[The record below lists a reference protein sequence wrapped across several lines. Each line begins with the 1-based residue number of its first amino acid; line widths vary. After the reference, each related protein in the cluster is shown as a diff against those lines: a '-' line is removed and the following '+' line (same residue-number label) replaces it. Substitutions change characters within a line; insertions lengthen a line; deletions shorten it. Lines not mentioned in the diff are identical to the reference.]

1 MLTRRWNS
9 EERWTDAVDY
19 SIRNRNLYRLVRGLC
34 LRCRDGIYLCASES
48 EGHGSAQDGP
58 ADDGGATGPTG
69 GARVRFEPRAGQREI
84 LAYQGGLL
92 GVSAVPG
99 SGKTEAIVALATR
112 LIAERRA
119 GGQVLIV
126 TYQNAAVDNVR
137 ARIGQ
142 RLQEMDRLPVGYDV
156 RTLHSLA
163 YGIVQANPGLVG
175 AVAEFT
181 VLDERASESLLD
193 KAVRTWNDD
202 NKGVW
207 GRLGPGEYVDQ
218 QWEQEWRDIARK
230 VARTVITTAKNR
242 RLRAEDLLARIGG
255 REDDNQFLWIGR
267 GNLPALP
274 TASRN
279 HRRPRFR
286 RLGVDGRRDVAAIPG
301 FVPPLP
307 AALALCLG
315 GRGARQRPLAGGTDR
330 AIGGAGRQLDS
341 GRRPQS
347 GDYEHL
353 HRGRS
358 ALFARLLRA
367 RRRPRSQR

>member
-1 MLTRRWNS
+1 MRLQSETSANS
-9 EERWTDAVDY
+9 DFGEL
-19 SIRNRNLYRLVRGLC
+19 SP
-34 LRCRDGIYLCASES
+34 S
-48 EGHGSAQDGP
+48 Q
-58 ADDGGATGPTG
+58 
-69 GARVRFEPRAGQREI
+69 RFEPRAGQREI

-99 SGKTEAIVALATR
+99 SGKTAAIVALATR
-112 LIAERRA
+112 LIAERQA
-119 GGQVLIV
+119 EGGQVLIV

-137 ARIGQ
+137 GRIGQ
-142 RLQEMDRLPVGYDV
+142 HLQEMDMLQIGYDV

-175 AVAEFT
+175 AATEFV

-193 KAVRTWNDD
+193 KAVRAWNDD

-207 GRLGPGEYVDQ
+207 GRLGPGEYVDP

-255 REDDNQFLWIGR
+255 VEDRNQFLRIGAEIYR
-267 GNLPALP
+267 LYQQQVETIGGLDFDDLVWMAVEMLQQYPDLC
-274 TASRN
+274 SRY
-279 HRRPRFR
+279 RRRWP
-286 RLGVDGRRDVAAIPG
+286 
-301 FVPPLP
+301 FVLEDEAQDSVPF
-307 AALALCLG
+307 
-315 GRGARQRPLAGGTDR
+315 AGGADR
-330 AIGGAGRQLDS
+330 AVGRAGRQLDP

-358 ALFARLLRA
+358 ALFARLFGA
-367 RRRPRSQR
+367 RRRRGRGDDDLWPLRSQDHGLGQLFGRVGRGRTSPS